1 MEYSYFDLLK
11 LLGSLGLFLFGMKLM
26 SESLQKVAG
35 QKMRKILANM
45 TSNRVKG
52 VFTGFFVTT
61 AIQSSSATTVMI
73 VSFVNAGLLS
83 LTGAIGVIMGANIG
97 TTVTAWIISLLGLGK
112 FSMSS
117 MSLPIIAV
125 SFILMFAK
133 KDKLKSWGEFAIGF
147 AILFMGLASLKSS
160 MPNLKENPEILEFLA
175 NYTDMGFA
183 SVLIF
188 LGVGTLLTILVQSSS
203 ATMALTLVMSVEGW
217 IPFEMAA
224 AMVLGENIGTTI
236 TANLAAIVANVSAKR
251 TALAHLVFN
260 LFGVIWMLILFYVFL
275 HGIEKL
281 TIFVTG
287 TTPYTD
293 SSVTAT
299 ALSLF
304 HSTFNI
310 INTLVMLSFV
320 NFIAK
325 TVTRL
330 IPDKKDEE
338 EEFRLRH
345 MDSYYSTSE
354 ISIVQAKQ
362 EIVIYANRAKRMFNK
377 LDALLVEKNEKEFKK
392 QYTNIEKY
400 EEIGDAMEI
409 ELSKYLEKLSESE
422 LSILGSKRVFSM
434 LKIIDNMESIY
445 DCSFNIA
452 RAIKRRNK
460 QEIEFTPHI
469 SERIKEMFELINASF
484 DVMIENLDNEYSD
497 VDSEKAHEIEH
508 QINALRDL
516 MREENLASIKSQEYK
531 YKAGVVYTELF
542 SYCET
547 LGDHAINI
555 SESLNDGKEKIH
567 EENVILA

>member
-35 QKMRKILANM
+35 QKMRNILANM

-112 FSMSS
+112 FSMASL
-117 MSLPIIAV
+117 SLPIIAL
-125 SFILMFAK
+125 SFILLFSK
-133 KDKLKSWGEFAIGF
+133 KNKLKSWGEFSIGF
-147 AILFMGLASLKSS
+147 AILFMGLSSLKSS
-160 MPNLKENPEILEFLA
+160 MPNLRENPEILEFLS
-175 NYTDMGFA
+175 NYTGMGFS

-188 LGVGTLLTILVQSSS
+188 MGVGTLLTILVQSSS

-260 LFGVIWMLILFYVFL
+260 CFGVVWMLVLFYIFL
-275 HGIEKL
+275 LGVEKI
-281 TIFVTG
+281 TIIVTG
-287 TTPYTD
+287 STPYTD
-293 SSVTAT
+293 KTVTAT
-299 ALSLF
+299 ALSIF
-304 HSTFNI
+304 HTSFNV
-310 INTLVMLSFV
+310 INTLVMLGFV

-325 TVTRL
+325 VVSKI

-362 EIVIYANRAKRMFNK
+362 EIVIYAKRGKRMFNMIEK
-377 LDALLVEKNEKEFKK
+377 LIIEKNEKEFKK
-392 QYTNIEKY
+392 TYDKVQKY
-400 EEIGDAMEI
+400 EEIGDAMEV

-422 LSILGSKRVFSM
+422 LSILGSKRVLSM
-434 LKIIDNMESIY
+434 LKIIDNIESIF
-445 DCSFNIA
+445 DCSYNMA
-452 RAIKRRNK
+452 RAIKRKKN
-460 QEIEFTPHI
+460 QNIIFTDQVN
-469 SERIKEMFELINASF
+469 SRLSEMFGLIN
-484 DVMIENLDNEYSD
+484 DTLDIMIENLDKEYD
-497 VDSEKAHEIEH
+497 HVDPDKAFNIEQ
-508 QINALRDL
+508 QINNLRNI
-516 MREENLASIKSQEYK
+516 MKEENLTNIKR
-531 YKAGVVYTELF
+531 
-542 SYCET
+542 T
-547 LGDHAINI
+547 L
-555 SESLNDGKEKIH
+555 
-567 EENVILA
+567 